1 MGGGGREERVRNHLF
16 LIDRVII
23 RESVNGMKRV
33 ALYARVSTDRGNQ
46 TTENQL
52 RLLQDAAA
60 RLGWTIVA
68 VHTDEGISGAK
79 GREKRPGYDALLKG
93 VTRGEY
99 DLVAAWSVCRLGR
112 SLQDLVTFLADLQAR
127 EVGLYLHVQGLDTS
141 TPSGRMLFGMISVFA
156 EFERAMIRDRIL
168 AGLDR
173 VRETKRLGRPPMASE
188 KVEGIKAMLE
198 QGLGVRETAR
208 RTGAGTATVQRLKRA
223 MTVADGSET
232 VAA

>member
-1 MGGGGREERVRNHLF
+1 LIALSAVRENV
-16 LIDRVII
+16 V
-23 RESVNGMKRV
+23 GMKRV

-52 RLLQDAAA
+52 RVLQEAAA

-68 VHTDEGISGAK
+68 VHVDEGISGAK

-112 SLQDLVTFLADLQAR
+112 SLQDLVGFLADLQAR

-141 TPSGRMLFGMISVFA
+141 TPSGRMLFGMTSVFA
-156 EFERAMIRDRIL
+156 EFERSMCVARVK
-168 AGLDR
+168 AGLSR
-173 VRETKRLGRPPMASE
+173 TTKRLGRPPMAEE
-188 KVEGIKAMLE
+188 KVQAIRALLADGI
-198 QGLGVRETAR
+198 GVRETAR

-223 MTVADGSET
+223 MTVEDGEEPM
-232 VAA
+232 AA

>member
-1 MGGGGREERVRNHLF
+1 
-16 LIDRVII
+16 
-23 RESVNGMKRV
+23 MKRV
-33 ALYARVSTDRGNQ
+33 ALYARVSVARSSQ

-68 VHTDEGISGAK
+68 VHVDEGVSGAK
-79 GREKRPGYDALLKG
+79 GREKRPGYDGLLKG

-112 SLQDLVTFLADLQAR
+112 SLQDLVTFLADLQSR

-168 AGLDR
+168 AGLNR
-173 VRETKRLGRPPMASE
+173 VRETKRLGRPPMSSE
-188 KVEGIKAMLE
+188 KTEAIRTMLMD
-198 QGLGVRETAR
+198 GVGVRETAR

-223 MTVADGSET
+223 MTVEDGQET

>member
-1 MGGGGREERVRNHLF
+1 
-16 LIDRVII
+16 
-23 RESVNGMKRV
+23 MKRV
-33 ALYARVSTDRGNQ
+33 ALYARVSVARSNQ

-52 RLLQDAAA
+52 RLLQNTAA

-112 SLQDLVTFLADLQAR
+112 SLQDLVTFLADLQSR
-127 EVGLYLHVQGLDTS
+127 EVGLYLHAQGLDSS
-141 TPSGRMLFGMISVFA
+141 TPSGRMMFGMISVFA

-173 VRETKRLGRPPMASE
+173 VRKTKRLGRPPMSSE
-188 KVEGIKAMLE
+188 KVEGIKAMLA

-208 RTGAGTATVQRLKRA
+208 RSGAGTATVQRLKRA
-223 MTVADGSET
+223 MTVEDGEET

>member
-1 MGGGGREERVRNHLF
+1 
-16 LIDRVII
+16 
-23 RESVNGMKRV
+23 MKRV

-112 SLQDLVTFLADLQAR
+112 SLQDLVTFLADLQSR
-127 EVGLYLHVQGLDTS
+127 DVGLYLHVQGLDTS

-173 VRETKRLGRPPMASE
+173 VRETKRLGRPPMSIE
-188 KVEGIKAMLE
+188 KTEAIRTMLA

-208 RTGAGTATVQRLKRA
+208 RTGAGTATVQRLKRS
-223 MTVADGSET
+223 MTVGDGEET
-232 VAA
+232 VAASDTGPSHGLLR